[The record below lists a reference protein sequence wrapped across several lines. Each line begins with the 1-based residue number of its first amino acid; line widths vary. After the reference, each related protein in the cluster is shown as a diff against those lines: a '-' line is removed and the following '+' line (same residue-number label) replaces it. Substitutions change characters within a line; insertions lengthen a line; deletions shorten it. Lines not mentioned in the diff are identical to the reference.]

1 MFYFEKSFKKI
12 FHKLKICISLK
23 HQVNTYLKRFHV
35 SYQSRENKGE
45 KKNTFASFS
54 KIARFFFSSSP
65 KIFVFVLKNDFE
77 SLHTHTYVKRLRSL
91 SDSEYWEQESVHTC
105 TRAEGADGLGFWVR
119 KGGKRVNIQIRWL
132 VSDFQL
138 PRFFG
143 KRKNS
148 TCPLFLYYLAN
159 SSCCYCMPNRLAF
172 TKHKDELERHAIYD
186 NPRVLLNLS
195 KKELHNF
202 CPNLLNWL
210 NQKEINTSYHTN

>member
-1 MFYFEKSFKKI
+1 MVTKYHLRPFP
-12 FHKLKICISLK
+12 KLSD
-23 HQVNTYLKRFHV
+23 
-35 SYQSRENKGE
+35 
-45 KKNTFASFS
+45 
-54 KIARFFFSSSP
+54 FFFIIP
-65 KIFVFVLKNDFE
+65 KNLRFCAQKWFRILT
-77 SLHTHTYVKRLRSL
+77 HTHRYVKRLRSL

-210 NQKEINTSYHTN
+210 NQKEINASYHTN

>member
-1 MFYFEKSFKKI
+1 MRPFP
-12 FHKLKICISLK
+12 KLSD
-23 HQVNTYLKRFHV
+23 
-35 SYQSRENKGE
+35 
-45 KKNTFASFS
+45 
-54 KIARFFFSSSP
+54 FFFHHPQKSSFLCS
-65 KIFVFVLKNDFE
+65 KMISNLY
-77 SLHTHTYVKRLRSL
+77 THTYVKRLRSL

-210 NQKEINTSYHTN
+210 NQKEINASYHTN